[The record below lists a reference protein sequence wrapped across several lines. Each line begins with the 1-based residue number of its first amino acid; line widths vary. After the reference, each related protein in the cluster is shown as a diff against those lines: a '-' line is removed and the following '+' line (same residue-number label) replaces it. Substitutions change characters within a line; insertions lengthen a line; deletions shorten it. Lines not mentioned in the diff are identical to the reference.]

1 MKKMISMLL
10 VLVMA
15 LSLAACGTAPAETTA
30 PAEQSVPETTEA
42 AKPETI
48 TIQALNANKEMA
60 DIEVPYDPQRIAI
73 LDMPALDI
81 VDALGLGDRIVGSA
95 KVTIEYLTQYNPDDS
110 NGAILNLGSVKTADL
125 EQVAIC
131 EPDIIFIG
139 GRLSSMYAE
148 LEAIAPVVYLAVD
161 YEKGVVESTRY
172 NAQTIASI
180 FGKEAEVDA
189 MFDGFQPRI
198 DALNAVLNGRNIL
211 LAMYNNNAMSIM
223 DTQSQLNILAAE
235 LGGSNLGETVGEVEK
250 ATHGEDA
257 SWETIVNLNPE
268 YIFVL
273 DRSTATGAALG
284 NKIDGRDNHVFC
296 VIGDG
301 EADEGQVWEA
311 LHFAYAHK
319 LDNIVYIFDN
329 NGYQLDGTT
338 KDILDHGSLAKKAE
352 GFGLYTQEIDGHDVN
367 AIYEA
372 IQNAYAKKGV
382 PSCIVLNTSK
392 GKGATFAE
400 PKHDHSSQPKEDQWV
415 EAIAAAEKAL
425 EDAKNA

>member
-15 LSLAACGTAPAETTA
+15 LSLAACGTAGNT
-30 PAEQSVPETTEA
+30 ETTEA
-42 AKPETI
+42 HAHDHTHAADAETTVPEATKPETI

-198 DALNAVLNGRNIL
+198 DALNGVLNGRSIL

-273 DRSTATGAALG
+273 DRSTATGAA
-284 NKIDGRDNHVFC
+284 
-296 VIGDG
+296 
-301 EADEGQVWEA
+301 DEGILGAREVIEND
-311 LHFAYAHK
+311 LIK
-319 LDNIVYIFDN
+319 ELDCYKDGKIVYFIQHAN
-329 NGYQLDGTT
+329 VWYTSTGGVQALDTM
-338 KDILDHGSLAKKAE
+338 LADLE
-352 GFGLYTQEIDGHDVN
+352 GAL
-367 AIYEA
+367 
-372 IQNAYAKKGV
+372 
-382 PSCIVLNTSK
+382 LN
-392 GKGATFAE
+392 
-400 PKHDHSSQPKEDQWV
+400 
-415 EAIAAAEKAL
+415 
-425 EDAKNA
+425 